1 MTAVSLALLGA
12 LVLCVLPAAVQGQ
25 CSNTCGANCASCS
38 NSGSQV

>member
-1 MTAVSLALLGA
+1 MKAASLALLGA
-12 LVLCVLPAAVQGQ
+12 LLLCALPTAVQAQ